1 MQTNCASVV
10 IFLLLVSLVIAKIPR
25 TDVTVSGF
33 SSGGAMATQ
42 LHFALSNDISGCG
55 VLAGPPYYCG
65 GNGMTMAICLN
76 GPASFI
82 SVSAMQTALNSNALY
97 RNIDSLS
104 NIRNDPV
111 YAFSGKYDTV
121 VLPGIATLN
130 EQLYTRFGANVK
142 TNFNMLA
149 HHGFPTDNFGGKC
162 DELNK
167 PNFINNCNFNLAYD
181 MLNHL
186 YGGNLLKPDRNS
198 QTSLTGNMFLFDQVG
213 FMNTPLSLITSQ
225 NPSSIK
231 SQWIE
236 KNMILYS
243 LRNGE
248 QPTLNLFN
256 LTIANA
262 SEIRTTM
269 ARSSLS
275 GFDKQGFVYFP
286 SACIRGQK
294 CSIHVA
300 LHGCQMGKS
309 YIGDVFVTK
318 AGYLEVAE
326 LNNIIVIF
334 PQILAST
341 AFPINAMGCWD
352 FWGYSSIYYATRSGP
367 QISGIKKM
375 IDTVRMINTAFVGV
389 H

>member
-1 MQTNCASVV
+1 MQTNCASVI

-97 RNIDSLS
+97 RSIDSLS

-121 VLPGIATLN
+121 VLHGIATLN

-149 HHGFPTDNFGGKC
+149 HHGFPTDNFGGNC
-162 DELNK
+162 NELNK
-167 PNFINNCNFNLAYD
+167 PNFINNC
-181 MLNHL
+181 
-186 YGGNLLKPDRNS
+186 
-198 QTSLTGNMFLFDQVG
+198 
-213 FMNTPLSLITSQ
+213 
-225 NPSSIK
+225 
-231 SQWIE
+231 
-236 KNMILYS
+236 

-256 LTIANA
+256 LTI
-262 SEIRTTM
+262 TT
-269 ARSSLS
+269 RSSLS

-286 SACIRGQK
+286 SACISGQK

-318 AGYLEVAE
+318 AGYVEVAE